1 MANLS
6 FPGSINFLGEL
17 LLCVSLISLDP
28 AITALILI
36 NLILSTIY
44 SLGLYIKLAFD
55 KHLEYKLKYNPYD
68 FRAQL
73 LNSAVFQAD
82 ISSRH

>member
-17 LLCVSLISLDP
+17 LTCVSLISVDP

-55 KHLEYKLKYNPYD
+55 KHLSYKLRYSLANFK
-68 FRAQL
+68 A
-73 LNSAVFQAD
+73 
-82 ISSRH
+82 H